1 MADLEPLLSVRN
13 IETFYGRIMAVRGVS
28 LDVPHGEIITIL
40 GANGAG
46 KTTILKTISGVLDP
60 QKGTIVFDGRSI
72 HGMDPDRIVRL
83 GLSQVP
89 EGREVFP
96 FLTVAENLAM
106 GAFLRADRDA
116 VAHDLERIYGYFP
129 RLKQRLDQRAGL
141 LSGGE
146 QQMLAISRAFLSRP
160 KLLLLD
166 EPSLGLAPFL
176 VKDIFAIVR
185 RLNAE
190 EGISI
195 LLVEQNARIALETA
209 RYGYILEVGR
219 CVMADTCARLAASRD
234 IQEFYLGT
242 REIGVRGE
250 RRWKRRK
257 TWR

>member
-1 MADLEPLLSVRN
+1 
-13 IETFYGRIMAVRGVS
+13 MAVRGVS
-28 LDVPHGEIITIL
+28 LDVPHGEIVTVL

-60 QKGTIVFDGRSI
+60 QKGVIEFEGRPI
-72 HGMDPDRIVRL
+72 HGLDPDRIVRL
-83 GLSQVP
+83 GLSHVP

-96 FLTVAENLAM
+96 FLTVRENLAM
-106 GAFLRADRDA
+106 GAFLRSDADA
-116 VAHDLERIYGYFP
+116 VAQDVERIYGYFP

-146 QQMLAISRAFLSRP
+146 QQMLAISRAFLNRP

-166 EPSLGLAPFL
+166 EPSLGLAPYL
-176 VKDIFAIVR
+176 VKEIFAIVR

-195 LLVEQNARIALETA
+195 LLVEQNARMALETA
-209 RYGYILEVGR
+209 RYGYVLEVGR
-219 CVMADTCARLAASRD
+219 VVMADTCVRLAASRD
-234 IQEFYLGT
+234 IQEFYLGA
-242 REIGVRGE
+242 REIGARGE